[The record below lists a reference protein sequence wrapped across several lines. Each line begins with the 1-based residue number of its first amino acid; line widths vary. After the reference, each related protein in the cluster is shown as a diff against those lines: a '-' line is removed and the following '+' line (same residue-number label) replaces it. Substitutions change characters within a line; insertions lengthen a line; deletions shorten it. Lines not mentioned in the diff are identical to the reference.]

1 MTDQLTHRLLER
13 FVDAVRQ
20 ALPVVSVWV
29 HGSLAAG
36 IDFRPGRSDL
46 DLIAVLER
54 PCTPAGEQRLADL
67 HATLAK
73 DVPAAV
79 KLHCG
84 YPPAGELADPAGE
97 HLTWAHGELFRR
109 PVGPVT
115 RRELH
120 EFGRVLYG
128 PPVAELLP
136 PITDTQLK
144 EAIVGELTDDWRP
157 NLSRERLRQDAW
169 VDHGFLA
176 LARAAVTLRSGDLI
190 SKREALGVL
199 TVELGAPAEV
209 VEDISR
215 RRYADPPPAP
225 ASEEW
230 TARRAE
236 LALAF
241 LAPALDK
248 VIASYGPRT

>member
-1 MTDQLTHRLLER
+1 MTDQLTRRLLER
-13 FVDAVRQ
+13 FVDRVRR

-29 HGSLAAG
+29 HGSAAAG
-36 IDFRPGRSDL
+36 IDYRPSRSDL
-46 DLIAVLER
+46 DLIAVVDR
-54 PCTPAGEQRLADL
+54 PCTPAEERRLAEL
-67 HATLAK
+67 HRTLAK
-73 DVPAAV
+73 DIPAAA

-84 YPPAGELADPAGE
+84 YPPAGELADPARE
-97 HLTWAHGELFRR
+97 HPAWAHEELIRR

-120 EFGRVLYG
+120 EFGLVLYG
-128 PPVAELLP
+128 RPVADLLP
-136 PITDTQLK
+136 PVTDAQLK
-144 EAIVGELTDDWRP
+144 ASIAGELADGWRTT
-157 NLSRERLRQDAW
+157 LSRERLLQDAW
-169 VDHGFLA
+169 VDFGFLT
-176 LARAAVTLRSGDLI
+176 LARAAVTLRTGELI

-215 RRYADPPPAP
+215 RRYAEPAPAP

-241 LAPALDK
+241 LAPALER
-248 VIASYGPRT
+248 VIASYEPGT